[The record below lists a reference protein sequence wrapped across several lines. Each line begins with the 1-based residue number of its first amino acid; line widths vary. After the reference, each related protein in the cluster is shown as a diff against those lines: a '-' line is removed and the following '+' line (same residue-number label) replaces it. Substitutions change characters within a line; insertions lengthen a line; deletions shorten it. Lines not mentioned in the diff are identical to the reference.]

1 MVFRENTVFLTH
13 KAGMSFHDIQ
23 DPDLVHAKGLS
34 MFYTAAV
41 FGGAM
46 LFCLLSMCSLGKRE
60 LRLKLE
66 EDQLKKV
73 TASVAFQNDDK
84 FQKVQ

>member
-1 MVFRENTVFLTH
+1 MCFNSACCACCGFTSFIGVIFFCITGIMVFRENTVFLTH

-41 FGGAM
+41 SF
-46 LFCLLSMCSLGKRE
+46 
-60 LRLKLE
+60 
-66 EDQLKKV
+66 
-73 TASVAFQNDDK
+73 
-84 FQKVQ
+84 